1 MPTKMD
7 DFKNIYGQDL
17 AIEILKSA
25 ISKEHISPAYLFS
38 GPEGVGRKK
47 TAEIFIKAILDKSQ
61 NKESTKRKIES
72 NNHPDLLLIQPSYI
86 VQGKSISQRQ
96 ARSENITMKSP
107 PQIRINQIKE
117 IIEFLGK
124 KPFESER
131 SIVIIE
137 DIERINESASNAL
150 LKTLEETK
158 TGLFILIT
166 QRPEKLLSTIRSRCQ
181 IVPFTCLNNDQLNT
195 IIEKLECIKGVDD
208 ISHEKN
214 RELID
219 FSYGSPGRYLTNLE
233 YWLSISNPL
242 REKLEIKSTNQIELL
257 LLAKEITDELNIEQQ
272 LWFIDFQ
279 QNRAWIKEKNSNVVK
294 QLEELRKQLLKYVQ
308 PRLAWEVTLLEINF
322 ID

>member
-1 MPTKMD
+1 MD

-25 ISKEHISPAYLFS
+25 ISKEHFSPAYLFS

-47 TAEIFIKAILDKSQ
+47 TAKIFVKAILDK
-61 NKESTKRKIES
+61 NLEKENTKRKIDS
-72 NNHPDLLLIQPSYI
+72 NNHPDLLWIEPSYI
-86 VQGKSISQRQ
+86 VQGKSISQKE
-96 ARSENITMKSP
+96 AKAENINIKSP
-107 PQIRINQIKE
+107 PQIRLTQIKE

-150 LKTLEETK
+150 LKTLEETN

-181 IVPFTCLNNDQLNT
+181 IVPFIRLNDHQINKIIETVEVIQEIDDIPSNT
-195 IIEKLECIKGVDD
+195 IK
-208 ISHEKN
+208 
-214 RELID
+214 ELID
-219 FSYGSPGRYLTNLE
+219 FSYGSPGRYLINLQS
-233 YWLSISNPL
+233 WISISKPL
-242 REKLEIKSTNQIELL
+242 RQKLEIQSTNQIDLL
-257 LLAKEITDELNIEQQ
+257 QLAKDITEELNVEQQ

-279 QNRAWIKEKNSNVVK
+279 QSREWEKKKNSYVVK
-294 QLEELRKQLLKYVQ
+294 QFDELRKQLLKYVQ
-308 PRLAWEVTLLEINF
+308 PRLAWEVTLLEINL
-322 ID
+322 IN